1 MGRRLKREEV
11 MTIQVLHER
20 GLSNRAIGRQL
31 DVDERTVRYQ
41 LKREVEGRPDGR
53 RDKPF
58 RAEALAG
65 VIARWMEE
73 AEQPDN
79 GVNLQ
84 VLYERLVHDHDYAGS
99 YKSVQ
104 RYVRARFPQ
113 PKLRTRRRVETPPG
127 AQAQVDWAE
136 FPQMRLGGEVVPLHA
151 FHVVLSH
158 SRMEA
163 VVWSERADQLAWL
176 HVHNE
181 ALCRLGGVA
190 AVMRV
195 DNVKTAV
202 ARGAG
207 PWGEINKTYR
217 EYARAMRFHV
227 DACRPRCPGDKGKV
241 ERRILGHRRGFDP
254 SGEDWR
260 DLAEL
265 QAYTDE
271 AVLAS
276 ARRRTCPVTGE
287 SVLASY
293 EAERPHLAPLPMRL
307 PQPFDLVGQRRV
319 GLDATVRFEGRTYSV
334 PFRHAEREVEV
345 RGCAEVVQMWWN
357 GEVIAEHPRHTRSRL
372 LIEPSHYDGPGD
384 DRVDAPVPLG
394 KMGRRLEEIAAM
406 VPEQRPLDLYAA
418 LAEVAR

>member
-1 MGRRLKREEV
+1 

-20 GLSNRAIGRQL
+20 GLSKRAIGRQL
-31 DVDERTVRYQ
+31 GVDERAVRYQ
-41 LKREVEGRPDGR
+41 LRREAEGRPDGR

-58 RAEALAG
+58 RAGALAD
-65 VIARWMEE
+65 VIEHWM
-73 AEQPDN
+73 AEPGRG

-84 VLYERLVHDHDYAGS
+84 ALYERLVDDHDYAGS

-104 RYVRARFPQ
+104 RYVRARFPK
-113 PKLRTRRRVETPPG
+113 PKVRTRRRVETPPG
-127 AQAQVDWAE
+127 AQAQADWAE
-136 FPQMRLGGEVVPLHA
+136 FPRMRIGGEVIPLHA
-151 FHVVLSH
+151 FHLVLSH

-181 ALCRLGGVA
+181 ALRRLDGVA
-190 AVMRV
+190 AVIRV

-217 EYARAMRFHV
+217 EYARTMRFHV
-227 DACRPRCPGDKGKV
+227 DASRPRCPGDKGKV
-241 ERRILGHRRGFDP
+241 ERRILGHRQAFDP
-254 SGEDWR
+254 TGEDWR

-265 QAYTDE
+265 QAYTDQ
-271 AVLAS
+271 AVLES

-287 SVLASY
+287 SVQVSY
-293 EAERPHLAPLPMRL
+293 EAERRFLGPLPVSL
-307 PQPFDLVGQRRV
+307 PEPFDLVAQRRV
-319 GLDATVRFEGRTYSV
+319 GRDAMVRFEGRTYSV
-334 PFRHAEREVEV
+334 PFRYAEREIEV
-345 RGCAEVVQMWWN
+345 RGCAEQVQMWVD
-357 GEVIAEHPRHTRSRL
+357 GQVIARHPRHTRSRL

-384 DRVDAPVPLG
+384 DRVRAPVPLG
-394 KMGRRLEEIAAM
+394 KMGRRLEEIAAL

>member
-1 MGRRLKREEV
+1 

-20 GLSNRAIGRQL
+20 GLSKRAIGRQL
-31 DVDERTVRYQ
+31 GVDERAVRYQ
-41 LKREVEGRPDGR
+41 LRREAEGRPDGR

-58 RAEALAG
+58 RAGALSG
-65 VIARWMEE
+65 VIEQWMAE
-73 AEQPDN
+73 AEPGRG

-84 VLYERLVHDHDYAGS
+84 VLYERLVRDYGYAGS

-104 RYVRARFPQ
+104 RYVRARFPR
-113 PKLRTRRRVETPPG
+113 PKVRTRRRIETPPG
-127 AQAQVDWAE
+127 AQAQADWAE
-136 FPQMRLGGEVVPLHA
+136 FPRMRIGGAVIPLHA
-151 FHVVLSH
+151 FHLVLSH

-181 ALCRLGGVA
+181 ALRRLDGAA
-190 AVMRV
+190 AVIRV

-202 ARGAG
+202 AKGAG

-217 EYARAMRFHV
+217 EYARTLRFHI
-227 DACRPRCPGDKGKV
+227 DASRPRCPGDKGKV
-241 ERRILGHRRGFDP
+241 ERRILGHRQGFDP
-254 SGEDWR
+254 TGEDWR
-260 DLAEL
+260 DLAAL
-265 QAYTDE
+265 QAYTDQ
-271 AVLAS
+271 AVLES
-276 ARRRTCPVTGE
+276 ARRRTCPVTGA
-287 SVLASY
+287 SVWASY
-293 EAERPHLAPLPMRL
+293 EAERRFLGPLPVSL
-307 PQPFDLVGQRRV
+307 PEPFDLVQQRRV

-334 PFRHAEREVEV
+334 PFRYAEREIEV
-345 RGCAEVVQMWWN
+345 RGCAEQVQMWSD
-357 GEVIAEHPRHTRSRL
+357 GQVIAEHPRHTRSRL

-384 DRVDAPVPLG
+384 DRVRAPVPLG